1 MSFDNVSFTL
11 ASALAAAGT
20 VTVGYPSNRSQ
31 GNYDW
36 SPGRHVLIAGGNK
49 YVAPD
54 NFTLTFNAN
63 ASDITLTW
71 GSGMAT
77 LPASTACRLM
87 LDRAG
92 PDEIAAPLTPP
103 ALPLGVQPVRGNMYL
118 IDLGS
123 PNVADADGICASQ
136 SVSSGAAASMNGA
149 VGSTLD
155 VPRNV
160 VGSWTGTAVVTIT
173 GKDALGNTVV
183 ETSASGT
190 SHTGKKAF
198 KEITSIVPSAS
209 ITSATFGTGDVL
221 GLPVAV
227 EKVGQVL
234 AEFQDGVLIPPT
246 SGRDKIRMQGI
257 IDATMLSAGTAVEV
271 IAPCAG
277 YISKLQT
284 VVQTAIVTG
293 GAVTVEVAT
302 VAVTGLSIT
311 VADSATK
318 GTVQSDTPTTPRSST
333 TVVAAGDRIT
343 ITPAAAFN
351 GGGALAFTLEI
362 DPIYSLNGTFVPAV
376 IGTAPSGTTGDV
388 FGTYDPADACDGD
401 KGWML
406 LAVLPNPRGR
416 GPDQYD
422 G

>member
-11 ASALAAAGT
+11 ASALAASGT

-92 PDEIAAPLTPP
+92 PDDIAPTPEP
-103 ALPLGVQPVRGNMYL
+103 NPVPLGVRPVLANTYL

-123 PNVADADGICASQ
+123 PDVADADGICASQ
-136 SVSSGAAASMNGA
+136 SVSSGAAALLNGA
-149 VGSTLD
+149 VGATLD

-160 VGSWTGTAVVTIT
+160 VGSWTTTAVITIT

-227 EKVGQVL
+227 EKVGQIL
-234 AEFQDGVLIPPT
+234 AEFKNGVRMAAVGGKVYL
-246 SGRDKIRMQGI
+246 SGQALEAAVD
-257 IDATMLSAGTAVEV
+257 AGTGLNFVCPVAGR
-271 IAPCAG
+271 IAKMWSIA
-277 YISKLQT
+277 QT
-284 VVQTAIVTG
+284 GITTG
-293 GAVTVEVAT
+293 GAITLEVNT
-302 VAVTGLSIT
+302 VAVNGLSVT
-311 VADSATK
+311 VADSSAE
-318 GTVQSDTPTTPRSST
+318 GDVDSDTPTAEHATA
-333 TVVAAGDRIT
+333 VVAAGDRLEVQF
-343 ITPAAAFN
+343 AAGFN
-351 GGGALAFTLEI
+351 AASDLLIVIEI
-362 DPIYSLNGTFVPAV
+362 DATYDTVGTFVPAV
-376 IGTAPSGTTGDV
+376 TGTAPAGTTGDV

-401 KGWML
+401 DGYML
-406 LAVLPNPRGR
+406 LVTLPNPKGR